1 MGLSKNQIL
10 FVTIAFISIVLG
22 VFAHQLLPDK
32 YYYDA
37 VLIATD
43 PYNQKGFINSYP
55 VAMMFYDTF
64 FLNKL
69 SYPIL
74 AIFQLLIIF
83 YCFYRLSIPK
93 NFTRLYLS
101 NILIWSALIALSIYI
116 SMPSKEFIN
125 ILFIF
130 LIAFI
135 LKSIQ
140 LRQKIKITIILVL
153 FVLFG
158 LWYRIY
164 FIMIPV
170 LAVTSFMV
178 FRLKIRKKII
188 VSIFASVLAAIFM
201 SVSYAV
207 FSGEYMS
214 ESTREELNE
223 KRKGRQD
230 SQTLILSPVKTNSPI
245 GEAVGIMYGYVTVN
259 LPFESLIKFYYK
271 PQVILFSI
279 WQILLFYVLI
289 IKFNKARKE
298 STSVYDERLWLFH
311 IVFSYFVI
319 QGVFEPDLGS
329 SIRQKFGVL
338 PIIYQAIF
346 YTRLYGK

>member
-1 MGLSKNQIL
+1 MGLGKNQIL
-10 FVTIAFISIVLG
+10 FVTIAFISIILG

-37 VLIATD
+37 VLIALD

-69 SYPIL
+69 PYPIL

-83 YCFYRLSIPK
+83 YCFYRLYIPK
-93 NFTRLYLS
+93 YFTKLYLS

-140 LRQKIKITIILVL
+140 LRKKIKITIILVL

-170 LAVTSFMV
+170 LAVTSFLV

-188 VSIFASVLAAIFM
+188 TSIFVSLIAAIFM
-201 SVSYAV
+201 SFSYAV
-207 FSGEYMS
+207 VSGEYMS
-214 ESTREELNE
+214 DSTREELNE

-259 LPFESLIKFYYK
+259 LPFQSLIKFYYK

-289 IKFNKARKE
+289 IKFNKAREE
-298 STSVYDERLWLFH
+298 STSAYDERLWLFH

-329 SIRQKFGVL
+329 SIRHKFGVL

>member
-1 MGLSKNQIL
+1 MQLSKNQIL
-10 FVTIAFISIVLG
+10 FITIAFISVVLG
-22 VFAHQLLPDK
+22 VFAHQFLPDK

-37 VLIATD
+37 ILIATD

-55 VAMMFYDTF
+55 VAMMFYDAF

-69 SYPIL
+69 PYPIL
-74 AIFQLLIIF
+74 AIFQLSIIF

-93 NFTRLYLS
+93 KFTKLYLS

-130 LIAFI
+130 LLAFI
-135 LKSIQ
+135 LKSKK
-140 LRQKIKITIILVL
+140 LKQKTKITAILVL
-153 FVLFG
+153 FGLFG

-164 FIMIPV
+164 FVMIPV
-170 LAVTSFMV
+170 LAVTSFLV
-178 FRLKIRKKII
+178 FRLKISKKII
-188 VSIFASVLAAIFM
+188 TSILISLLAAIFM
-201 SVSYAV
+201 SISYDAV
-207 FSGEYMS
+207 SGEYMS

-230 SQTLILSPVKTNSPI
+230 SQTLIVSPI
-245 GEAVGIMYGYVTVN
+245 RTNNPVGEAVGIIYGYVTVN
-259 LPFESLIKFYYK
+259 LPFESIIKFYYK

-279 WQILLFYVLI
+279 WQILLFCVLI
-289 IKFNKARKE
+289 IKFNKAREASK
-298 STSVYDERLWLFH
+298 SAFDERLWLFH

-329 SIRQKFGVL
+329 SIRHKFGVL

-346 YTRLYGK
+346 YKRLYDK

>member
-1 MGLSKNQIL
+1 MQLNKNQIL
-10 FVTIAFISIVLG
+10 FITIAFISVVLG
-22 VFAHQLLPDK
+22 VFAHQFLPDK

-37 VLIATD
+37 ILIATD

-69 SYPIL
+69 PYPVI
-74 AIFQLLIIF
+74 AIFQLSIFF
-83 YCFYRLSIPK
+83 YCFYLLSIPK
-93 NFTRLYLS
+93 NFTKLYLS

-135 LKSIQ
+135 LKSTQ
-140 LRQKIKITIILVL
+140 LRQKTKITIILVL
-153 FVLFG
+153 FGLFG

-170 LAVTSFMV
+170 LAVVSFLV

-188 VSIFASVLAAIFM
+188 TSIFVSVLAAIFM
-201 SVSYAV
+201 SLSYAV
-207 FSGEYMS
+207 ISGEYMS

-230 SQTLILSPVKTNSPI
+230 SQTIILSPIKTNSAV
-245 GEAVGIMYGYVTVN
+245 GEAVGITYGYVTVN

-289 IKFNKARKE
+289 IKFNKAKE
-298 STSVYDERLWLFH
+298 ASNSAYDERLWLFH

-329 SIRQKFGVL
+329 SIRHKFGVL

-346 YTRLYGK
+346 YKRLYEK

>member
-22 VFAHQLLPDK
+22 VFAHQLLPEK

-37 VLIATD
+37 VLIAID

-55 VAMMFYDTF
+55 VAMMFYDIF

-164 FIMIPV
+164 FIMIPI

-188 VSIFASVLAAIFM
+188 VSIFVSVLAAIFM

-207 FSGEYMS
+207 VSGEYMS

-230 SQTLILSPVKTNSPI
+230 SQTLILSPVKTNNAI

-289 IKFNKARKE
+289 IKFNKAGKE
-298 STSVYDERLWLFH
+298 SNSVYDERLWLFH

-329 SIRQKFGVL
+329 SIRHKFGVL

>member
-1 MGLSKNQIL
+1 MQLSKNQIL
-10 FVTIAFISIVLG
+10 FITIAFISVVLG
-22 VFAHQLLPDK
+22 IFSQQFLPDK

-64 FLNKL
+64 YLNKL
-69 SYPIL
+69 PYPII
-74 AIFQLLIIF
+74 AIFQLSIIF
-83 YCFYRLSIPK
+83 YFFYRLSIPK
-93 NFTRLYLS
+93 NFTKLYLS

-130 LIAFI
+130 LIVFI
-135 LKSIQ
+135 LKSTP
-140 LRQKIKITIILVL
+140 LRKKIKIIIILVL

-164 FIMIPV
+164 FVMIPV
-170 LAVTSFMV
+170 LAVTSFLV

-188 VSIFASVLAAIFM
+188 TSIFVSVLAAIFM
-201 SVSYAV
+201 SLSYA
-207 FSGEYMS
+207 FISGEYMS

-230 SQTLILSPVKTNSPI
+230 SQTLILSPIKTNSPI
-245 GEAVGIMYGYVTVN
+245 GEAVGIIYGYVTVN

-271 PQVILFSI
+271 PQVILFAT

-289 IKFNKARKE
+289 TKFKKARE
-298 STSVYDERLWLFH
+298 ASTSSYDERLWLFY
-311 IVFSYFVI
+311 IIFSYFVI

-329 SIRQKFGVL
+329 SIRHKFGVL

-346 YTRLYGK
+346 YTRLYDK

>member
-1 MGLSKNQIL
+1 MQLSKNQIL
-10 FVTIAFISIVLG
+10 FITIAFISVVLG
-22 VFAHQLLPDK
+22 VFAHQFLPDK

-37 VLIATD
+37 ILIATD
-43 PYNQKGFINSYP
+43 PYNQKGYINSYP

-69 SYPIL
+69 PYPIL
-74 AIFQLLIIF
+74 AIFQLSIIF

-93 NFTRLYLS
+93 NFTKLYLS

-135 LKSIQ
+135 LKSKK
-140 LRQKIKITIILVL
+140 LKQKTKITAILVL
-153 FVLFG
+153 FGLFG

-164 FIMIPV
+164 FVMIPV
-170 LAVTSFMV
+170 LAVTSFLV
-178 FRLKIRKKII
+178 FRLKISKKII
-188 VSIFASVLAAIFM
+188 TSIFISLLAAIFM
-201 SVSYAV
+201 SISYDAV
-207 FSGEYMS
+207 SGEYMS

-230 SQTLILSPVKTNSPI
+230 SQTLIVSPI
-245 GEAVGIMYGYVTVN
+245 RTNNPVGEAVGIIYGYVTVN
-259 LPFESLIKFYYK
+259 LPFESIIKFYYK

-279 WQILLFYVLI
+279 WQILLFCVLI
-289 IKFNKARKE
+289 IKFNKARE
-298 STSVYDERLWLFH
+298 ASNSAFDERLWLFH

-329 SIRQKFGVL
+329 SIRHKFGVL

-346 YTRLYGK
+346 YKRLYDK

>member
-1 MGLSKNQIL
+1 MQLSKNQIL
-10 FVTIAFISIVLG
+10 FITIAFISVVLG
-22 VFAHQLLPDK
+22 VFAHQFLPDK

-37 VLIATD
+37 ILIATD

-69 SYPIL
+69 PYPIL
-74 AIFQLLIIF
+74 AIFQLSIIF

-93 NFTRLYLS
+93 KFTKLYLS

-135 LKSIQ
+135 LKSKK
-140 LRQKIKITIILVL
+140 LKQKTKITAILVL
-153 FVLFG
+153 FGLFG

-164 FIMIPV
+164 FVMIPV
-170 LAVTSFMV
+170 LAVTSFLV
-178 FRLKIRKKII
+178 FRLKISKKII
-188 VSIFASVLAAIFM
+188 TSIFISLFAAIFM
-201 SVSYAV
+201 SISYDAV
-207 FSGEYMS
+207 SGEYMS

-230 SQTLILSPVKTNSPI
+230 SQTLIVSPI
-245 GEAVGIMYGYVTVN
+245 RTNNPVGEAVGIIYGYVTVN
-259 LPFESLIKFYYK
+259 LPFESIIKFYYK

-279 WQILLFYVLI
+279 WQILLFCVLI
-289 IKFNKARKE
+289 IKFNKATE
-298 STSVYDERLWLFH
+298 ASNSAFDERLWLFH

-329 SIRQKFGVL
+329 SIRHKFGVL

-346 YTRLYGK
+346 YKRLYDK

>member
-1 MGLSKNQIL
+1 MQLSKNQIL
-10 FVTIAFISIVLG
+10 FITIAFISVVLG
-22 VFAHQLLPDK
+22 VFAHQFLPDK

-37 VLIATD
+37 ILIATD

-69 SYPIL
+69 PYPIL
-74 AIFQLLIIF
+74 AIFQLSIIF

-93 NFTRLYLS
+93 NFTKLYLS

-135 LKSIQ
+135 LKSKK
-140 LRQKIKITIILVL
+140 LKQKTKITAILVL
-153 FVLFG
+153 FGLFG

-164 FIMIPV
+164 FVMIPV
-170 LAVTSFMV
+170 LAVTSFLV
-178 FRLKIRKKII
+178 FRLKISKKII
-188 VSIFASVLAAIFM
+188 TSIFISLFAAIFM
-201 SVSYAV
+201 SISYDAV
-207 FSGEYMS
+207 SGEYMS

-223 KRKGRQD
+223 QRKGRQD
-230 SQTLILSPVKTNSPI
+230 SQTLIVSPI
-245 GEAVGIMYGYVTVN
+245 RTNNPVGEAVGIIYGYVTVN
-259 LPFESLIKFYYK
+259 LPFESIIKFYYK

-279 WQILLFYVLI
+279 WQILLFCVLI
-289 IKFNKARKE
+289 IKFNKATE
-298 STSVYDERLWLFH
+298 ASNSAFDERLWLFH

-329 SIRQKFGVL
+329 SIRHKFGVL

-346 YTRLYGK
+346 YKRLYDK

>member
-1 MGLSKNQIL
+1 MQLSKNQIL
-10 FVTIAFISIVLG
+10 FITIAFMSVIIG
-22 VFAHQLLPDK
+22 VFAHQFLPDK

-43 PYNQKGFINSYP
+43 PYNQKGLTTSYP
-55 VAMMFYDTF
+55 VNFMFYDIS

-69 SYPIL
+69 PYPFI
-74 AIFQLLIIF
+74 AIFQLSIIF

-93 NFTRLYLS
+93 NFTKLYLS

-135 LKSIQ
+135 IKSTQ
-140 LRQKIKITIILVL
+140 LRQKIKITIVLVL
-153 FVLFG
+153 FALFG

-170 LAVTSFMV
+170 LAVTSFLV
-178 FRLKIRKKII
+178 FRLKIQKKILT
-188 VSIFASVLAAIFM
+188 SIFVSLLAAIFM
-201 SVSYAV
+201 SLSYAV
-207 FSGEYMS
+207 VSGEYMS

-271 PQVILFSI
+271 PQVILFAI

-289 IKFNKARKE
+289 VKFNKARE
-298 STSVYDERLWLFH
+298 ASTSAYDERLWLFH

-329 SIRQKFGVL
+329 SIRHKFGVL

-346 YTRLYGK
+346 YTRLYDK

>member
-10 FVTIAFISIVLG
+10 FVTIAFISIALG

-55 VAMMFYDTF
+55 VAMMFYDIF

-130 LIAFI
+130 LIALI

-207 FSGEYMS
+207 VSGEYMS

-311 IVFSYFVI
+311 IVVSYFVI

-329 SIRQKFGVL
+329 SIRHKFCVL

>member
-1 MGLSKNQIL
+1 MGLSKNQTL

-22 VFAHQLLPDK
+22 VFAHQFLPDK

-55 VAMMFYDTF
+55 VAMMFYDIF

-188 VSIFASVLAAIFM
+188 VSIFVSVLAAIFM

-207 FSGEYMS
+207 VSGEYMS

-311 IVFSYFVI
+311 IVCSYFVI

-329 SIRQKFGVL
+329 SIRHKFGVL

-346 YTRLYGK
+346 YKRLYDK

>member
-1 MGLSKNQIL
+1 MQLSKNQIL
-10 FVTIAFISIVLG
+10 FITIAFMSIVLG
-22 VFAHQLLPDK
+22 VFAHQFLPEK

-55 VAMMFYDTF
+55 VAMMLYDPV
-64 FLNKL
+64 FLNNL
-69 SYPIL
+69 PYPIL

-83 YCFYRLSIPK
+83 YCFYRMSIPK
-93 NFTRLYLS
+93 NFTKLYLS

-135 LKSIQ
+135 FKSIQ

-170 LAVTSFMV
+170 LAVTSFLV

-188 VSIFASVLAAIFM
+188 TSIFVSLIAAIFM

-207 FSGEYMS
+207 VSGEYMS

-230 SQTLILSPVKTNSPI
+230 SQTLILSPVKTNNAI

-259 LPFESLIKFYYK
+259 LPFQSLIKFYYK

-289 IKFNKARKE
+289 IKFNKAREE
-298 STSVYDERLWLFH
+298 STSAYDERLWLFH

-329 SIRQKFGVL
+329 SIRHKFGVL

>member
-1 MGLSKNQIL
+1 MQLSKNQIL
-10 FVTIAFISIVLG
+10 FITITFISIVLG
-22 VFAHQLLPDK
+22 VFAYQFLPDK

-64 FLNKL
+64 FLNKWP
-69 SYPIL
+69 YPIL

-93 NFTRLYLS
+93 NFTKLYLS

-135 LKSIQ
+135 FKSIQ
-140 LRQKIKITIILVL
+140 LKQKIKITIILVL
-153 FVLFG
+153 FTLFG

-188 VSIFASVLAAIFM
+188 VSIFVSVLAAIFM
-201 SVSYAV
+201 SVSYAIV
-207 FSGEYMS
+207 SGEYMS

-230 SQTLILSPVKTNSPI
+230 SQTLILSPVKTNNAI

-329 SIRQKFGVL
+329 SIRHKFGVL

>member
-1 MGLSKNQIL
+1 MGLSKNQTL

-22 VFAHQLLPDK
+22 VFAHQLLPEK

-37 VLIATD
+37 VLIAID

-55 VAMMFYDTF
+55 VAMMFYDIF

-188 VSIFASVLAAIFM
+188 VSIFVSVLAAIFM

-207 FSGEYMS
+207 VSGEYMS

-245 GEAVGIMYGYVTVN
+245 GEAVGIMYGYVTVS

-289 IKFNKARKE
+289 IKFNKASKE

-329 SIRQKFGVL
+329 SIRHKFGVL

>member
-1 MGLSKNQIL
+1 MQLSKNQIL
-10 FVTIAFISIVLG
+10 FITIAFISVVLG
-22 VFAHQLLPDK
+22 VFAHQFLPDK

-37 VLIATD
+37 ILIATD

-69 SYPIL
+69 PYPIL
-74 AIFQLLIIF
+74 AIFQLSIIF

-93 NFTRLYLS
+93 KFTKLYLS

-135 LKSIQ
+135 LKSKK
-140 LRQKIKITIILVL
+140 LKQKTKITAILVL
-153 FVLFG
+153 FGLFG

-164 FIMIPV
+164 FVMIPV
-170 LAVTSFMV
+170 LAVTSFLV
-178 FRLKIRKKII
+178 FRLKISKKII
-188 VSIFASVLAAIFM
+188 TSILISLLAAIFM
-201 SVSYAV
+201 SISYDAV
-207 FSGEYMS
+207 SGEYMS

-230 SQTLILSPVKTNSPI
+230 SQTLIVSPI
-245 GEAVGIMYGYVTVN
+245 RTNNPVGEAVGIIYGYVTVN
-259 LPFESLIKFYYK
+259 LPFESIIKFYYK

-279 WQILLFYVLI
+279 WQILLFCVLI
-289 IKFNKARKE
+289 IKFNKAREVSK
-298 STSVYDERLWLFH
+298 SAFDERLWLFH

-329 SIRQKFGVL
+329 SIRHKFGVL

-346 YTRLYGK
+346 YKRLYDK

>member
-1 MGLSKNQIL
+1 MQLSKNQIL
-10 FVTIAFISIVLG
+10 FLTIAFMSVVLG
-22 VFAHQLLPDK
+22 VFAHQILPDK

-37 VLIATD
+37 LLIAMD

-55 VAMMFYDTF
+55 VAMTFYDIF
-64 FLNKL
+64 LLNKL
-69 SYPIL
+69 PYPLL
-74 AIFQLLIIF
+74 AIFQLSIIF
-83 YCFYRLSIPK
+83 YCFYQLSIPK
-93 NFTRLYLS
+93 NFTKLYLS

-140 LRQKIKITIILVL
+140 LRQKTKITIILVL
-153 FVLFG
+153 FALFG
-158 LWYRIY
+158 LWFRIY

-170 LAVTSFMV
+170 LSVASFLV
-178 FRLKIRKKII
+178 FRLKIKKKII
-188 VSIFASVLAAIFM
+188 TSIFVSLFAAIFM
-201 SVSYAV
+201 SLSYALV
-207 FSGEYMS
+207 SGEYMS

-230 SQTLILSPVKTNSPI
+230 SQTLILSPIKTNSPL
-245 GEAVGIMYGYVTVN
+245 GEAAGIIYGYFTVN
-259 LPFESLIKFYYK
+259 LPFESIIKFYYK

-279 WQILLFYVLI
+279 WQILLFYILI
-289 IKFNKARKE
+289 IKFKKARE
-298 STSVYDERLWLFH
+298 VSTSPYDERLWLFH

-329 SIRQKFGVL
+329 SIRHKFGIL

-346 YTRLYGK
+346 YTRLYDK

>member
-22 VFAHQLLPDK
+22 VFAHQLLPEK

-37 VLIATD
+37 VLIAID

-55 VAMMFYDTF
+55 VAMMFYDIF

-135 LKSIQ
+135 LKS
-140 LRQKIKITIILVL
+140 KK
-153 FVLFG
+153 
-158 LWYRIY
+158 
-164 FIMIPV
+164 
-170 LAVTSFMV
+170 
-178 FRLKIRKKII
+178 LKQ
-188 VSIFASVLAAIFM
+188 IFCATLK
-201 SVSYAV
+201 
-207 FSGEYMS
+207 SG
-214 ESTREELNE
+214 
-223 KRKGRQD
+223 
-230 SQTLILSPVKTNSPI
+230 
-245 GEAVGIMYGYVTVN
+245 
-259 LPFESLIKFYYK
+259 
-271 PQVILFSI
+271 
-279 WQILLFYVLI
+279 
-289 IKFNKARKE
+289 
-298 STSVYDERLWLFH
+298 
-311 IVFSYFVI
+311 
-319 QGVFEPDLGS
+319 
-329 SIRQKFGVL
+329 
-338 PIIYQAIF
+338 
-346 YTRLYGK
+346 

>member
-22 VFAHQLLPDK
+22 VFAHQLLPEK

-55 VAMMFYDTF
+55 VAMMFYDIF

-188 VSIFASVLAAIFM
+188 VSIFVSVLAAIFM

-207 FSGEYMS
+207 VSGEYMS

-329 SIRQKFGVL
+329 SIRHKFGVL

>member
-1 MGLSKNQIL
+1 MQLSKNQIL
-10 FVTIAFISIVLG
+10 FILIGIATITTGA
-22 VFAHQLLPDK
+22 FAHFFLPEK

-43 PYNQKGFINSYP
+43 PYNQKGIINSYP
-55 VAMMFYDTF
+55 VAMLFYDTL

-69 SYPIL
+69 PYSIVS
-74 AIFQLLIIF
+74 IIQLTIIF
-83 YCFYRLSIPK
+83 YFFYKLSVPK
-93 NFTRLYLS
+93 NFTKLYLS

-130 LIAFI
+130 FIAFI
-135 LKSIQ
+135 FKSK
-140 LRQKIKITIILVL
+140 RYKPKIKIYIILVL
-153 FVLFG
+153 FGLFG

-164 FIMIPV
+164 FIMLPI
-170 LAVTSFMV
+170 LAVVSFLV
-178 FRLKIRKKII
+178 FRLKISKKII
-188 VSIFASVLAAIFM
+188 TSIFVSVLAAIFM
-201 SVSYAV
+201 SISYAV
-207 FSGEYMS
+207 VSGEYIS

-230 SQTLILSPVKTNSPI
+230 SQTLIVSPIRTNNPI
-245 GEAVGIMYGYVTVN
+245 GEAVGIIYGYITVN
-259 LPFESLIKFYYK
+259 LPFESIIKFYYK

-289 IKFNKARKE
+289 IKFNKAREVSK
-298 STSVYDERLWLFH
+298 SPFDERLWLFH
-311 IVFSYFVI
+311 VVFSYFVI

-329 SIRQKFGVL
+329 SIRHKFGVL

-346 YTRLYGK
+346 YKRLYDK

>member
-37 VLIATD
+37 VLIALD

-69 SYPIL
+69 PYPIL

-83 YCFYRLSIPK
+83 YCFYRLYIPK
-93 NFTRLYLS
+93 YFTKLYLS

-135 LKSIQ
+135 FKSIQ

-170 LAVTSFMV
+170 LAVTSFLV

-188 VSIFASVLAAIFM
+188 TSIFVSLIAAIFM
-201 SVSYAV
+201 SFSYAV
-207 FSGEYMS
+207 VSGEYMS
-214 ESTREELNE
+214 DSTREELNE

-230 SQTLILSPVKTNSPI
+230 SQTLILSPVKTNSTI
-245 GEAVGIMYGYVTVN
+245 GEAVGIIYGYVTVN

-289 IKFNKARKE
+289 IKFNKARE
-298 STSVYDERLWLFH
+298 ASISAYDERLWLFH
-311 IVFSYFVI
+311 VVFSYFVI
-319 QGVFEPDLGS
+319 QGIFEPDLGS
-329 SIRQKFGVL
+329 SIRHKFGVL

-346 YTRLYGK
+346 YTRLYEK

>member
-1 MGLSKNQIL
+1 MQLSKNQIL
-10 FVTIAFISIVLG
+10 FITIAFISVVLG
-22 VFAHQLLPDK
+22 VFAHQFLPDK

-37 VLIATD
+37 ILIATD

-69 SYPIL
+69 PYPIL
-74 AIFQLLIIF
+74 AIFQLSIIF

-93 NFTRLYLS
+93 NFTKLYLS

-135 LKSIQ
+135 LKSKK
-140 LRQKIKITIILVL
+140 LKQKTKITAILVL
-153 FVLFG
+153 FGLFG

-164 FIMIPV
+164 FVMIPV
-170 LAVTSFMV
+170 LAVTSFLV
-178 FRLKIRKKII
+178 FRLKISKKII
-188 VSIFASVLAAIFM
+188 TSIFISLFAAIFM
-201 SVSYAV
+201 SISYDAV
-207 FSGEYMS
+207 SGEYMS

-230 SQTLILSPVKTNSPI
+230 SQTLIVSPI
-245 GEAVGIMYGYVTVN
+245 RTNNPVGEAVGIIYGYVTVN
-259 LPFESLIKFYYK
+259 LPFESIIKFYYK

-279 WQILLFYVLI
+279 WQILLFCVLI
-289 IKFNKARKE
+289 IKFNKAREASK
-298 STSVYDERLWLFH
+298 SAFDERLWLFH

-329 SIRQKFGVL
+329 SIRHKFGVL

-346 YTRLYGK
+346 YKRLYDK